1 MAQPIAMLPQSVP
14 FLMNNGTISTQWYMF
29 FNFLYMRAGG
39 SVAESNTDLQAQIN
53 SAPNAQ
59 EIVLQDDESS
69 QLFALPNV
77 DFSAEFSDHVAQINQ
92 IMDGNRAE
100 FERMMDDQNCAPVQQ
115 VSLNDYDPAA
125 VAITGG
131 SMDGTGIGAT
141 TPANGNFVAL
151 TTGEAAQ
158 ILNTSATAT
167 DYAGAAAGTLLN
179 SPAAG
184 NPLKWC
190 AFNDNGT
197 LRKFP
202 TW

>member
-1 MAQPIAMLPQSVP
+1 MATPIAMLPQSVP
-14 FLMNNGTISTQWYMF
+14 FLMSNGTISTQWYMF
-29 FNFLYMRAGG
+29 FQFLYVRTGG
-39 SVAESNTDLQAQIN
+39 AIAESNTELQSQID
-53 SAPNAQ
+53 SAPVQ
-59 EIVLQDDESS
+59 TGFSG
-69 QLFALPNV
+69 
-77 DFSAEFSDHVAQINQ
+77 DFSDEVAWINQ
-92 IMDGNRAE
+92 FMDLNRAE
-100 FERMMDDQNCAPVQQ
+100 FERMIDEQNCAPAQQ

-131 SMDGTGIGAT
+131 SIDSTGIGAT
-141 TPANGNFVAL
+141 TPANGKFVAL

-158 ILNTSATAT
+158 ILNTSIASTN
-167 DYAGAAAGTLLN
+167 YAGAAAGTLLN

-184 NPLKWC
+184 NPVKWC

>member
-1 MAQPIAMLPQSVP
+1 MAQPIAMLPQGVP
-14 FLMNNGTISTQWYMF
+14 FLMSNGTISTQWYMF
-29 FNFLYMRAGG
+29 FQFLYVRTGG
-39 SVAESNTDLQAQIN
+39 AIAESNTELQAQIDSAPAQQADN
-53 SAPNAQ
+53 SAD
-59 EIVLQDDESS
+59 I
-69 QLFALPNV
+69 
-77 DFSAEFSDHVAQINQ
+77 SDQVAQINQ
-92 IMDGNRAE
+92 WMDSSRAE
-100 FERMMDDQNCAPVQQ
+100 LEAMIDDLNTAPVQQ

-131 SMDGTGIGAT
+131 SIDGTVIGTT

-158 ILNTSATAT
+158 ILSTSIAATN
-167 DYAGAAAGTLLN
+167 YAGAAAGTLLN

-184 NPLKWC
+184 NPVKWC